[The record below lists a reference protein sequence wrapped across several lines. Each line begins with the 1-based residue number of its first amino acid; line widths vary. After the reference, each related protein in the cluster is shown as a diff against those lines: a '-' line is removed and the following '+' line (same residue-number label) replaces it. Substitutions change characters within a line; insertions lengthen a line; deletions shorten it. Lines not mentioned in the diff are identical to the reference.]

1 MLAWDPAHNPLIK
14 IFFEGSRSKHD
25 QRKKVKKTSAFAID
39 CFNNPMR
46 SSEAYL
52 KIKRIEDKKTQRR
65 KNHKWIELPFGT
77 FLFHSIFAP
86 FSLFHQT
93 KFIGWNQKF
102 YIQNPPPMAF
112 FSALFI
118 YSSTWLPQKKKR
130 KKKQRKGKP
139 LCCSLFLYSRL
150 KIFEELQ
157 NKNL

>member
-14 IFFEGSRSKHD
+14 IFFEGSRWKHE
-25 QRKKVKKTSAFAID
+25 QRNKVKKKPLHLQFD

-52 KIKRIEDKKTQRR
+52 KIKRIEDKKTQRK
-65 KNHKWIELPFGT
+65 KNHKWIELPFDT

-102 YIQNPPPMAF
+102 YIQNLLAF

-130 KKKQRKGKP
+130 KKKQREGKP